1 MNSLP
6 FWKRVVAPTH
16 RGRRPRMVCYGVWGS
31 QETSPSRPP
40 PRVQKPPSRLYLSP
54 TSISHHHIHNRLTSK
69 HPPLLFF
76 SIIYVST
83 ILAKMCG
90 GAIIADLIPRNRTRR
105 VSPSDL
111 WPDSP
116 FFSTPT
122 PQMKPFPSSSG
133 NHRNICVFPLFM
145 YATEYGKWEGDL
157 DVEIQPML
165 Y

>member
-1 MNSLP
+1 MEKTRANEQSALLETCCGPHSPRETAKNGVLWSVGEPRSFP
-6 FWKRVVAPTH
+6 FT
-16 RGRRPRMVCYGVWGS
+16 
-31 QETSPSRPP
+31 PSSKGT
-40 PRVQKPPSRLYLSP
+40 KPPSRLYLSP

-90 GAIIADLIPRNRTRR
+90 GAIISDLIPRNRTRR
-105 VSPSDL
+105 VSPSDI

-133 NHRNICVFPLFM
+133 NHRNICVFRLIHIRNRV
-145 YATEYGKWEGDL
+145 W
-157 DVEIQPML
+157 
-165 Y
+165 

>member
-1 MNSLP
+1 MLWPPLTAGDGQEWCVMECGGAKKLP
-6 FWKRVVAPTH
+6 LHALLQGYKTPL
-16 RGRRPRMVCYGVWGS
+16 
-31 QETSPSRPP
+31 
-40 PRVQKPPSRLYLSP
+40 SRLYLSP

-133 NHRNICVFPLFM
+133 NHRNICVFPLIHIRNRV
-145 YATEYGKWEGDL
+145 W
-157 DVEIQPML
+157 
-165 Y
+165 